1 MAFGQWLRETV
12 SPGPAAR
19 LARRQRKHPPRR
31 IPGISDDRGRRLYYL
46 LEPCLPAG
54 IRKAFAD
61 GRAVIGEVGIAQPA
75 AFAEPLR
82 DGYVIEVFTGLPDFF
97 YSISRAMH
105 SQAQFQFGETSPQA
119 QVMAQI
125 DQTVAAI
132 EEIFRIFQK
141 TEKIAKPA
149 NYPISQDQLEM
160 ASTLSTHAEAFVVAH
175 EIGHLQI
182 WEREPNA
189 PRESSLQIERLADE
203 IAVQFVLGLYC
214 NEPVPRKRM
223 VYAGAEFAVRV
234 FAGLEHLGKYFGQDT
249 HPLPTRRLE
258 SIRAAA
264 RELCG
269 SHREYV
275 RLIRLATMY
284 DQFLEDMERRIAGP
298 ARAEF
303 VVGPDPERLLSFIGA
318 QIEECARSGITEQ
331 FAVEVLTSG
340 FETPPRDAVVQ
351 AAVEAANLFLVE
363 GSADDPA
370 LAAAEAAQFVKIAEQ
385 LPEPWRTI
393 FDQAIQ
399 AAKSP

>member
-1 MAFGQWLRETV
+1 MAFGQWLRETF

-19 LARRQRKHPPRR
+19 LARRQSKHPPRR
-31 IPGISDDRGRRLYYL
+31 IPGVADDLGKRLYGH
-46 LEPCLPAG
+46 LEPRLPADTK
-54 IRKAFAD
+54 KAFAD
-61 GRAVIGEVGIAQPA
+61 GRAIIGEVGIAQPA

-82 DGYVIEVFTGLPDFF
+82 DGYLIEVFTGLADFF

-105 SQAQFQFGETSPQA
+105 SQMQFRFDDTSPQA
-119 QVMAQI
+119 QVAAQI
-125 DQTVAAI
+125 GHTVAAI
-132 EEIFRIFQK
+132 EEIFRTFQK
-141 TEKIAKPA
+141 SEKIAKPA
-149 NYPISQDQLEM
+149 DYPISQDQKEM
-160 ASTLSTHAEAFVVAH
+160 ASTLSTQAEAFVVAH

-182 WEREPNA
+182 WESEPNA
-189 PRESSLQIERLADE
+189 PRESSLQIELMADE
-203 IAVQFVLGLYC
+203 IALQFVLGMYSD
-214 NEPVPRKRM
+214 EPVPRKRM

-258 SIRAAA
+258 SIRAVA
-264 RELCG
+264 RDLCG

-331 FAVEVLTSG
+331 FAVEELTSG
-340 FETPPRDAVVQ
+340 FGRAPRDAVDR
-351 AAVEAANLFLVE
+351 AAVEAAHLFLVE

-370 LAAAEAAQFVKIAEQ
+370 VAAIEAAQFVSIAKQ
-385 LPEPWRTI
+385 LPEPHRTT
-393 FDQAIQ
+393 FDRAIK
-399 AAKSP
+399 ATIGN